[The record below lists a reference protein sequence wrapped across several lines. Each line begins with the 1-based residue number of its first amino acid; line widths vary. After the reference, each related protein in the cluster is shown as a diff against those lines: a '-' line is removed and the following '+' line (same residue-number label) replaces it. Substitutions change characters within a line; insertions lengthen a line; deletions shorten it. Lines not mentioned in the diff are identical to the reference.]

1 MKSCDSFSS
10 LYDITGLASN
20 KWYKITISAKNLCGN
35 SSESPEL
42 ADNTMHCPQR
52 VSNVQTDINEANVEV
67 SWDSQNDIDSYEILF
82 KQSDSSWDKITGCD
96 NEDGSNVNGDGRP
109 FCSL

>member
-20 KWYKITISAKNLCGN
+20 KWYMITITARNLCGL
-35 SSESPEL
+35 SVESPAL

-52 VSNVQTDINEANVEV
+52 VSNVLTDIKEENVEV
-67 SWDSQNDIDSYEILF
+67 SWDAQSGIDSYEILF
-82 KQSDSSWDKITGCD
+82 K
-96 NEDGSNVNGDGRP
+96 
-109 FCSL
+109 